1 MTSAT
6 RSRSRDRRDPSQRN
20 DEQQAPAAASQAPTT
35 ATLRLSSK
43 PGSFGPVRLQQL
55 VLIEVAAGLLLVA
68 WIAQKWLVVP
78 AAVVAGLLTLLAL
91 VRRRQH
97 PLSEWYELKRELR
110 RRKRGAKYPIPAAP
124 IRVWCRPSSATRR
137 CRRPPT

>member
-6 RSRSRDRRDPSQRN
+6 RSRSRDQRVPSQRN
-20 DEQQAPAAASQAPTT
+20 DGQQAPAASQAPTT

-55 VLIEVAAGLLLVA
+55 ILIEVAAGLLLVA

-78 AAVVAGLLTLLAL
+78 AAVVAGLLTVFAL

-97 PLSEWYELKRELR
+97 PLSEWYELKRSLR
-110 RRKRGAKYPIPAAP
+110 RRKRAA
-124 IRVWCRPSSATRR
+124 
-137 CRRPPT
+137 